1 MSSIIGGSSRA
12 APAPAPA
19 IQPAP
24 PVTPAPAV
32 AIEDEDALETKV
44 AKKKKRP
51 TPYAPVLTT
60 PYGDVSPAP
69 TEQKKLLG
77 N

>member
-1 MSSIIGGSSRA
+1 
-12 APAPAPA
+12 
-19 IQPAP
+19 
-24 PVTPAPAV
+24 VTPAPAV